1 MSSLNFNYDLGSLMT
16 SLTFW
21 KHLTKQ
27 ANSAFEREHYPLA
40 ETLYRQSIELMK
52 IALAEKP
59 EKRKTED
66 PAMMQIICL
75 SVSIQN
81 LADLYAR
88 QGRWQRCFTTL
99 ESYLS
104 LYERAAADT
113 LRPPHVSLT
122 FMQEGCRF
130 RRELLRH
137 RASCKCPHSIDTH
150 TSAAVSPMPEL
161 VH

>member
-1 MSSLNFNYDLGSLMT
+1 MT
-16 SLTFW
+16 SLNFW
-21 KHLTKQ
+21 KHLTNQ
-27 ANSAFEREHYPLA
+27 ANKAFEREHYPLA

-52 IALAEKP
+52 IALAEKQ

-81 LADLYAR
+81 LSDLYAR
-88 QGRWQRCFTTL
+88 QGRWQRCFTNL
-99 ESYLS
+99 ESYLN

-122 FMQEGCRF
+122 FMQEGCRL
-130 RRELLRH
+130 RRELIRH
-137 RASCKCPHSIDTH
+137 RASSKCPHSIETNTRANDL
-150 TSAAVSPMPEL
+150 PMPEL